1 MWAYSYANRGK
12 FTHAAYNLRTM
23 SEQIPDRE
31 PALTPREAAHL
42 RARDRKRSTRMVVD
56 NAGVKRVLLALR
68 DRAARSDASGAK
80 AGSGAPRRGGT

>member
-1 MWAYSYANRGK
+1 
-12 FTHAAYNLRTM
+12 M
-23 SEQIPDRE
+23 SEQSPDRE

-56 NAGVKRVLLALR
+56 NAGVKRILLAR
-68 DRAARSDASGAK
+68 RERAAARTEAAGAK